1 MRISPAKVLSRTALA
16 LCLLLAA
23 MTAPLAQSPPI
34 DAARAGLPAMLA
46 RLPQGEATSYG
57 FPAGTDPSAAT
68 LLYEPLQLKT
78 ITPAALASYA
88 EGQPLE
94 ALLSDT
100 RLWYFP
106 VGVNGSLAALLVVD
120 LVDGQY
126 QAVSLGYA
134 GLAAALAAPLERH
147 ANGQT
152 EMPQL
157 VAVFQAQEFFLALP
171 VSAPGRLV
179 SLRPGQGAQGTAAP
193 SLAEALQDERSDLNA
208 VVGRL
213 LPVVQDNLRQG
224 Y

>member
-1 MRISPAKVLSRTALA
+1 MRTTLAEAVSGAALV

-23 MTAPLAQSPPI
+23 TTAQAQTPPV
-34 DAARAGLPAMLA
+34 DAARTGLSAMLA
-46 RLPQGEATSYG
+46 RLPQDDAAAYG
-57 FPAGTDPSAAT
+57 FPAGTDPSAVT
-68 LLYEPLQLKT
+68 LLGEPLRLKT
-78 ITPAALASYA
+78 ITPTALASYA
-88 EGQPLE
+88 QGQPLE

-106 VGVNGSLAALLVVD
+106 VGVNGSIAAMLVVD
-120 LVDGQY
+120 VVDGEY

-147 ANGQT
+147 ASGQT

-157 VAVFQAQEFFLALP
+157 VAVFQAKEFFLSLP

-193 SLAEALQDERSDLNA
+193 SLAEALQDERSDLSA